1 MTEGYED
8 GGSLVLVQA
17 QVMMRDDSMGG
28 WLPMGGWG
36 LSKVSVRKRHPR
48 YEHVNA
54 DHPKTEYIIFGKRI
68 NDGVSVLNCTI
79 KKDFVY
85 HKVMPTFH
93 HWKTGEKKFGL
104 TFQTAADARAF
115 DRGVRQAVQ
124 DLLDGLSD
132 SDSSPLYVTPPPPHD
147 RPPPPPP
154 PLHGRPPPP
163 PPPSV
168 TRPDLGDND
177 VFMTLEL
184 PVDRYDSRSSSDSSV
199 SRQTAASPQSALL
212 HRMAFGPTA
221 AAAVP
226 AAGGGGGSAPPTGP
240 LSDESAASE
249 YPYVQFARD
258 RPSKHEYSYPAMEDL
273 VKQKELLK
281 RNAETMHLTQPPLP
295 KSGKRRVETR
305 RPLPRR
311 CRHCQE
317 PYDEESNGRGQCEY
331 APDPVRSCLE
341 AVTCLPAAQCML
353 YHCCADSEGDFG
365 SGPCACAP
373 REERCARRWLG
384 LTLLSALLPCL
395 CCYPLVAG
403 CYRLCRR
410 CHACGGST
418 GPLRTRSEYTHTH

>member
-17 QVMMRDDSMGG
+17 QVMMRDDNMGG

-68 NDGVSVLNCTI
+68 NDGMSVLNCTI

-115 DRGVRQAVQ
+115 DRGVRLAVQ
-124 DLLDGLSD
+124 DLLD
-132 SDSSPLYVTPPPPHD
+132 
-147 RPPPPPP
+147 
-154 PLHGRPPPP
+154 
-163 PPPSV
+163 
-168 TRPDLGDND
+168 DLGDND

-212 HRMAFGPTA
+212 HRMAFGPPA
-221 AAAVP
+221 AAAAAP
-226 AAGGGGGSAPPTGP
+226 AIGP

-273 VKQKELLK
+273 VKQKEALK
-281 RNAETMHLTQPPLP
+281 RGGETMHLTQPPLP
-295 KSGKRRVETR
+295 SKSGKRRVESH
-305 RPLPRR
+305 RPLARR

-331 APDPVRSCLE
+331 APDPVRTCLE

-373 REERCARRWLG
+373 REERCVRRWLG
-384 LTLLSALLPCL
+384 LTLLSVLLPCL
-395 CCYPLVAG
+395 CCYPPLAG
-403 CYRLCRR
+403 CYRCCRR
-410 CHACGGST
+410 CHACGGQHGPST
-418 GPLRTRSEYTHTH
+418 HP

>member
-1 MTEGYED
+1 MGDSGEAMLEITEKVKRHLRHLSSSSSTSSACSASN

-17 QVMMRDDSMGG
+17 QVMMRDDNMGG

-54 DHPKTEYIIFGKRI
+54 EHPKTEYMIFGKRI
-68 NDGVSVLNCTI
+68 NDGVSVLSCTI

-93 HWKTGEKKFGL
+93 HWKTGDKKFGL

-115 DRGVRQAVQ
+115 DRGVRLAVQ
-124 DLLDGLSD
+124 DLLDD
-132 SDSSPLYVTPPPPHD
+132 I
-147 RPPPPPP
+147 
-154 PLHGRPPPP
+154 
-163 PPPSV
+163 
-168 TRPDLGDND
+168 GDND

-212 HRMAFGPTA
+212 HRMSFGPPPATA
-221 AAAVP
+221 AP
-226 AAGGGGGSAPPTGP
+226 AAGGGGGGSAGP
-240 LSDESAASE
+240 HSDESAASE

-273 VKQKELLK
+273 VKQKEALK
-281 RNAETMHLTQPPLP
+281 RGAGEVLHLTQPPLP
-295 KSGKRRVETR
+295 SKGGKRRVEPH

-317 PYDEESNGRGQCEY
+317 PYDEASNGRGQCEY
-331 APDPVRSCLE
+331 APDAVRTCLD
-341 AVTCLPAAQCML
+341 AVTCMPAAQCML
-353 YHCCADSEGDFG
+353 YHCCADAEGDFG
-365 SGPCACAP
+365 SRPCACAP
-373 REERCARRWLG
+373 REERCLRRWLG
-384 LTLLSALLPCL
+384 LTLLAALLPCL
-395 CCYPLVAG
+395 CCYPPLAG
-403 CYRLCRR
+403 CYRCCRR
-410 CHACGGST
+410 CHACGGKHGPST
-418 GPLRTRSEYTHTH
+418 HP

>member
-124 DLLDGLSD
+124 DLLD
-132 SDSSPLYVTPPPPHD
+132 
-147 RPPPPPP
+147 
-154 PLHGRPPPP
+154 
-163 PPPSV
+163 
-168 TRPDLGDND
+168 DLGDND